1 MGNSHGHH
9 HHHRKNRNEANSY
22 FPHQTPTPTPPPFKF
37 GPSDHHQ
44 HQPAAQ
50 FQNNST
56 MSLPYAHVDCSLRA
70 LAGQAEGFGRLAIGG
85 LHGPLYHV
93 TTLADDG
100 PGSLRE
106 GCRMK
111 EPLWIVFE
119 VSGTIHLRSHL
130 SVSSYK
136 TIDGRGQRVK
146 LTGKGLRLKECEH
159 VIICNLEFECGK
171 GPDADAIQIKPKSKH
186 IWIDRCSLRDYDD
199 GLIDITRE
207 STDITVS
214 RCHFS
219 SHDKT
224 MLIGADPS
232 HVGDRCIRVTIH
244 HCFFDGTRQRH
255 PRVRYAKVH
264 LYNNYTRNWGIYAVC
279 ASVDSQI
286 YSQCN
291 IYEAGQKKMAFK
303 YLTEKA
309 SDKEEAR
316 SGCIRSEG
324 DLFITG
330 TQAGLMTEAG
340 EHSMFHPSEYY
351 PTWTVAAPTDNL
363 KQVLQHCTGW
373 QDIQRPADQP
383 VAAR

>member
-1 MGNSHGHH
+1 MVS
-9 HHHRKNRNEANSY
+9 
-22 FPHQTPTPTPPPFKF
+22 FPY
-37 GPSDHHQ
+37 S
-44 HQPAAQ
+44 
-50 FQNNST
+50 
-56 MSLPYAHVDCSLRA
+56 HVDSSLRA

-85 LHGPLYHV
+85 LHGPLYRV
-93 TTLADDG
+93 TTFADDG

-106 GCRMK
+106 GCRSK

-119 VSGTIHLRSHL
+119 VSGTIHLSSYL

-136 TIDGRGQRVK
+136 TIDGRGQRIK

-159 VIICNLEFECGK
+159 VIICNLEFEGGR
-171 GPDADAIQIKPKSKH
+171 GPDVDAIQIKPNSKH

-214 RCHFS
+214 RCHFVQ
-219 SHDKT
+219 HDKT

-232 HVGDRCIRVTIH
+232 HIGDRCIRVTIH

-255 PRVRYAKVH
+255 PRVRFGKVH

-279 ASVDSQI
+279 SSVESQI

-291 IYEAGQKKMAFK
+291 IYEAGQKKVAFK
-303 YLTEKA
+303 YLNEKA
-309 SDKEEAR
+309 ADKEEAKT
-316 SGCIRSEG
+316 GCIRSEG
-324 DLFITG
+324 DLFISG
-330 TQAGLMTEAG
+330 TQAGLMTEG
-340 EHSMFHPSEYY
+340 YEHPMFHPSEYY
-351 PTWTVAAPTDNL
+351 PTWTVQPSTDEL

-373 QDIQRPADQP
+373 QCVPRPADQKA
-383 VAAR
+383 VA

>member
-1 MGNSHGHH
+1 MGNAHGH
-9 HHHRKNRNEANSY
+9 RKHGNGGNKPAFKYGPFDHGAQIPSSSS
-22 FPHQTPTPTPPPFKF
+22 TTKPT
-37 GPSDHHQ
+37 
-44 HQPAAQ
+44 
-50 FQNNST
+50 NIN
-56 MSLPYAHVDCSLRA
+56 MVSLPYAHVDSTLRA

-100 PGSLRE
+100 PGSLRQ
-106 GCRMK
+106 GCRIK
-111 EPLWIVFE
+111 EPQWIVFE
-119 VSGTIHLRSHL
+119 ISGTIHLSSHL

-136 TIDGRGQRVK
+136 TIDGRGQRIK

-159 VIICNLEFECGK
+159 VIICNLEFEGGR
-171 GPDADAIQIKPKSKH
+171 GPDVDAIQIKPNSKH

-219 SHDKT
+219 NHDKT

-232 HVGDRCIRVTIH
+232 HIGDRCIRVTIH

-255 PRVRYAKVH
+255 PRVRFGKVH
-264 LYNNYTRNWGIYAVC
+264 LYNNYSRNWGIYSVC
-279 ASVDSQI
+279 ASVESQI
-286 YSQCN
+286 FSQCN
-291 IYEAGQKKMAFK
+291 IYEAGQKKVAFK
-303 YLTEKA
+303 YLPEKA
-309 SDKEEAR
+309 ADKGTAT

-324 DLFITG
+324 DLFVTG
-330 TQAGLMTEAG
+330 TQAGLTMTEGG
-340 EHSMFHPSEYY
+340 EFKVFHPSEYY
-351 PTWTVAAPTDNL
+351 PTWTVEPPKDDL

-373 QDIQRPADQP
+373 QHVPRPADQKA
-383 VAAR
+383 VAQ